1 MRLRERCAGAGRPMR
16 ARQRRRSRPGSRPF
30 RLSISKAAESRA
42 GDREAGRCIGCV
54 CIGIASRRNRL
65 RMRDDA
71 IGRNFLT

>member
-1 MRLRERCAGAGRPMR
+1 
-16 ARQRRRSRPGSRPF
+16 
-30 RLSISKAAESRA
+30 
-42 GDREAGRCIGCV
+42 V